1 MNPTLQTII
10 SSLTSSGFV
19 ALVIFLITRWD
30 KKKEA
35 ERTKDSAESRMLLGL
50 GHDKIV
56 YLTDKYVRR
65 GAISLKEKRNLE
77 FLYKPYAE
85 LGGNGDCKV
94 GYDACQRLPVV
105 SDDEAQHM
113 DIDMKRRDYYLE
125 DDERN
130 V

>member
-35 ERTKDSAESRMLLGL
+35 ENAKDSAESRMLLGL

-94 GYDACQRLPVV
+94 GYDACQSLPVV

-113 DIDMKRRDYYLE
+113 DIEMKRRDYYLE

>member
-35 ERTKDSAESRMLLGL
+35 ENAKDSAESRMLLGL

-94 GYDACQRLPVV
+94 GYDACQHLPVV

-113 DIDMKRRDYYLE
+113 DIETKRRDYYLE

-130 V
+130 I

>member
-35 ERTKDSAESRMLLGL
+35 ENAKDSAESRMLLGL

-94 GYDACQRLPVV
+94 GYDACQHLPVV

-113 DIDMKRRDYYLE
+113 DIETKRREYYLE

>member
-30 KKKEA
+30 KKREA
-35 ERTKDSAESRMLLGL
+35 ENAKDSAESRMLLGL

>member
-50 GHDKIV
+50 GHDKLV

-113 DIDMKRRDYYLE
+113 DIEMKRRDYYLE

>member
-35 ERTKDSAESRMLLGL
+35 ENAKDSAESRMLLGL

-56 YLTDKYVRR
+56 YLTRKSE
-65 GAISLKEKRNLE
+65 I
-77 FLYKPYAE
+77 
-85 LGGNGDCKV
+85 
-94 GYDACQRLPVV
+94 
-105 SDDEAQHM
+105 
-113 DIDMKRRDYYLE
+113 
-125 DDERN
+125 
-130 V
+130 

>member
-94 GYDACQRLPVV
+94 GYDACQHLPVV
-105 SDDEAQHM
+105 SDDDAQHM
-113 DIDMKRRDYYLE
+113 DIETKRRDYYLE

>member
-35 ERTKDSAESRMLLGL
+35 ENAKDSAESRMLLGL

-113 DIDMKRRDYYLE
+113 DIETKRRDYYLE

>member
-1 MNPTLQTII
+1 MNPTLQTIL
-10 SSLTSSGFV
+10 SSLTSSGFT

-35 ERTKDSAESRMLLGL
+35 ETAKDSAESRMLLGL
-50 GHDKIV
+50 GHDKLV

-77 FLYKPYAE
+77 FLYKPYAD

-94 GYDACQRLPVV
+94 GYEACQELHVV
-105 SDDEAQHM
+105 SDAEAQAM

>member
-94 GYDACQRLPVV
+94 GYDACQHLPVV

-113 DIDMKRRDYYLE
+113 DIETKRREYYLE
-125 DDERN
+125 DYERN

>member
-35 ERTKDSAESRMLLGL
+35 ENAKDSAESRMLLGL

-113 DIDMKRRDYYLE
+113 DIEMKRRDYYLE